1 MHSGQGS
8 SFSQATMMKLLAT
21 SVAPTSAMASQ
32 DQEDGLRF
40 VWLIQ
45 AKIHCGTPLLPRG
58 FCTELVLPPTATPHK
73 DKP

>member
-1 MHSGQGS
+1 
-8 SFSQATMMKLLAT
+8 
-21 SVAPTSAMASQ
+21 MASQ